1 MNPKPLGSV
10 MVVGGGVAGIQASLD
25 LAESGFYVYLV
36 ERSAGIG
43 GTMAQLDKTFPTN
56 DCSMCILSPK
66 LVECDRHLNIELMTL
81 SEVMDVSGEAGNFTV
96 RVKKHPSYID
106 PEKCIACGQCADKC
120 PRKVDDVFN
129 AGMGKRKVAYIKYG
143 QTVPLKYVI
152 DGETCIYLQK
162 NRCKACEKFCPTH
175 AINFDDAEKEITV
188 DVGTVIMTLGFSP
201 FDPSVFENYGYP
213 QIPDLVTGL
222 EFERLLS
229 ANGPCMGHLVRPS
242 DNKEPQKI
250 AWIQCVGSRNTNRCN
265 NGYCSAVCCMYAI
278 KQAMVTAEHLATDN
292 PEMTIFFMDIR
303 SHGKEFER
311 FYERAKE
318 GGIRFLRTM
327 PHIILA
333 GKNQAG
339 VSMSYLT
346 EAGERVDEDFD
357 MMVLS
362 VGLEAPKSAEEIS
375 KRLGLKQNKYRF
387 METTS
392 FAPVSSNREGV
403 YVTGAM
409 SGPKDIPQSV
419 TEASAAA
426 AVSACAL
433 ASARGTLAKKKN
445 YPHERDLRGEKPRVG
460 VFVCSCG
467 INIAGV
473 VDVAAVTEYAKTL
486 PHVVYTE
493 NNMFTCSTDTQI
505 LITEK
510 IQEHDLNRV
519 VVAAC
524 SPRTHEPLFQD
535 TLKESGINGY
545 LVEMANIRNQDSWV
559 HQNDPEAATVKAKD
573 LVRMAIAK
581 VTLADALPEIAV
593 DMTQSALVIGGGIGG
608 ITAAL
613 GVADQGFHT
622 VLLEKEDKLGGNA
635 LNLETTWRGESIPKM
650 LTDSIN
656 RVEQHPNITVYKK
669 AVLES
674 ASGGVGNFVSSVNV
688 NGAVHEIQHGAA
700 IIATGALEYEPAEYL
715 YGEDD
720 RVMTHLQFDDRV
732 ARNSNASSVK
742 DIRTIAFIQC
752 VGSRDSERP
761 YCSRVCC
768 THSVKSAIE
777 LKTENSACHVYIFY
791 RDIRTYG
798 EREDLYRQARELG
811 VMFIRFSIDQK
822 PEVFIE
828 DDQLIVKALDSVLQR
843 QLKISV
849 DYLVLAAAI
858 VARQDNQN
866 LVALYKCGMNA
877 DGFFNEA
884 HPKLR
889 PVDLSA
895 EGIFAAGLCHYPKPI
910 EETIAQALAAAG
922 RAGVL
927 LSKKTLMLPSTI
939 SKHNRELC
947 MSCLA
952 CYRGCPFGAIYIHE
966 DGKVSHNEVK
976 CTGCGI
982 CAGVC
987 PAKAFQVQNAR
998 DDQIIAM
1005 VDAYADGI

>member
-10 MVVGGGVAGIQASLD
+10 MVVGGGIAGIQASLD
-25 LAESGFYVYLV
+25 LAEGGFLVYLV
-36 ERSAGIG
+36 ERTAGIG

-66 LVECDRHLNIELMTL
+66 LVECDRHLNIELMIL
-81 SEVMDVSGEAGNFTV
+81 SEITDISGEAGNLTV
-96 RVKKHPSYID
+96 RVKKNPSYID

-152 DGETCIYLQK
+152 DGQNCIYLQK
-162 NRCKACEKFCPTH
+162 NRCRACEKFCPTD
-175 AINFDDAEKEITV
+175 AINFKDTEKETSV
-188 DVGTVIMTLGFSP
+188 NVGAVIFTSGFSP
-201 FDPSVFENYGYP
+201 FDPTPTKHYGYP
-213 QIPDLVTGL
+213 ETPDLVTGL

-229 ANGPCMGHLVRPS
+229 ANGPCMGHLTRPS
-242 DNKEPQKI
+242 DNREPKKI
-250 AWIQCVGSRNTNRCN
+250 AWIQCVGSRNTHRCS

-278 KQAMVTAEHLATDN
+278 KQALVTAEHLSCDN
-292 PEMTIFFMDIR
+292 PEMTIFYIDIR

-318 GGIRFLRTM
+318 SGIRFLRTM
-327 PHIILA
+327 PHIIKS
-333 GKNQAG
+333 GKNSMG
-339 VSMSYLT
+339 VSTTWLT
-346 EAGERVDEDFD
+346 DDGRRVDEAFD
-357 MMVLS
+357 MVVLS
-362 VGLEAPKSAEEIS
+362 VGLEAPRTAEAIS
-375 KRLGLKQNKYRF
+375 NQLGLKQNKYRF
-387 METTS
+387 VETGS
-392 FAPVSSNREGV
+392 FTPVSSSRDGI

-426 AVSACAL
+426 AVAAAAL
-433 ASARGTLAKKKN
+433 ASSRGTLAKKKT
-445 YPHERDLRGEKPRVG
+445 YPDERDIIGEQPRVG

-473 VDVAAVTEYAKTL
+473 VDVAAVTEYATTL
-486 PHVVYTE
+486 PNVVYAE
-493 NNMFTCSTDTQI
+493 NNMFSCSTDTQN

-510 IQEHDLNRV
+510 IREQGLNRV

-524 SPRTHEPLFQD
+524 SPRTHESLFQD

-545 LVEMANIRNQDSWV
+545 LMEMANIRNQDSWV
-559 HQNDPEAATVKAKD
+559 HQNDHEAATSKAKD

-581 VTLADALPEIAV
+581 VTLADALPRISV
-593 DMTQSALVIGGGIGG
+593 DVVQGALVVGGGISGM
-608 ITAAL
+608 TSAL
-613 GVADQGFHT
+613 GLADQGFKT
-622 VLLEKEDKLGGNA
+622 VLIEKTDRLGGNA
-635 LNLETTWRGESIPKM
+635 LNLTTTWRGESIQQM
-650 LTDSIN
+650 VSEMISRT
-656 RVEQHPNITVYKK
+656 ETHPNLTVYKN
-669 AVLES
+669 AELVS
-674 ASGGVGNFVSSVNV
+674 ATGSVGNFNSRIAI
-688 NGAVHEIQHGAA
+688 NGAIEKIVHGAA
-700 IIATGALEYEPAEYL
+700 VIATGGNEHEPSEYR
-715 YGEDD
+715 YGEDS
-720 RVMTHLQFDDRV
+720 RVMTHLQFDRHISS
-732 ARNSNASSVK
+732 ARSV
-742 DIRTIAFIQC
+742 IEESRAIAFIQC
-752 VGSRDSERP
+752 VGSRDAERP

-768 THSVKSAIE
+768 THSVKSAVKI
-777 LKTENSACHVYIFY
+777 KTENPACRVTIFY

-798 EREDLYRQARELG
+798 EREDLYRRARKLG
-811 VMFIRFSIDQK
+811 VVFVRFSLDQK
-822 PEVFIE
+822 PRVSIE
-828 DDQLIVKALDSVLQR
+828 DGNLFVETPDPI
-843 QLKISV
+843 LKRRIRIEA
-849 DYLVLAAAI
+849 DYLVLASAI
-858 VARQDNQN
+858 IPKADNQH

-895 EGIFAAGLCHYPKPI
+895 EGIFAAGLCHYPKPV
-910 EETIAQALAAAG
+910 EESIAKALAAAG

-927 LSKKTLMLPSTI
+927 LSKRRLTLPGTI

-952 CYRGCPFGAIYIHE
+952 CYRDCPFGAIFIDE
-966 DGKVSHNEVK
+966 DGRVSHNEVK

-987 PAKAFQVQNAR
+987 PAKAFQVQNVR
-998 DDQIIAM
+998 DDQVIAM
-1005 VDAYADGI
+1005 VDAYAEGL

>member
-1 MNPKPLGSV
+1 MNQKPLGSV

-25 LAESGFYVYLV
+25 LAGSGFYVYLV

-81 SEVMDVSGEAGNFTV
+81 SEVMDISGEAGNFTV
-96 RVKKHPSYID
+96 RVKKHPGYID
-106 PEKCIACGQCADKC
+106 PEKCIACGHCADKC

-152 DGETCIYLQK
+152 DGENCIYLQK
-162 NRCKACEKFCPTH
+162 NRCKACEKFCPTG
-175 AINFDDAEKEITV
+175 AINFDDAEKETV
-188 DVGTVIMTLGFSP
+188 VNTGAVILTSGFSP
-201 FDPSVFENYGYP
+201 FDPTAFKNYGYP
-213 QIPDLVTGL
+213 QTPDLVTGL

-242 DNKEPQKI
+242 DNREPKKI
-250 AWIQCVGSRNTNRCN
+250 AWIQCVGSRNTNNCD
-265 NGYCSAVCCMYAI
+265 NGYCSSVCCMYAI
-278 KQAMVTAEHLATDN
+278 KQALVTAEHLTTDN

-318 GGIRFLRTM
+318 SGVRFLRTM
-327 PHIILA
+327 PHIIQA
-333 GKNQAG
+333 GKNSIG
-339 VSMSYLT
+339 VSMAYLT
-346 EAGERVDEDFD
+346 ESGERVDENFD
-357 MMVLS
+357 MAVLS

-387 METTS
+387 IEATS

-403 YVTGAM
+403 YITGAM
-409 SGPKDIPQSV
+409 AGPKDIPQSV

-426 AVSACAL
+426 AVSAGAL
-433 ASARGTLAKKKN
+433 ASVRGTLAKKKE
-445 YPHERDLRGEKPRVG
+445 YPDERDIREEGPRVG

-486 PHVVYTE
+486 PHVVFSE
-493 NNMFTCSTDTQI
+493 NNMFSCSTDTQI

-510 IQEHDLNRV
+510 IREHDLNRV

-545 LVEMANIRNQDSWV
+545 LMEMANIRNQDSWV
-559 HQNDPEAATVKAKD
+559 HQNEPEAATLKAKD

-581 VTLADALPEIAV
+581 VTLADALPEITV
-593 DMTQSALVIGGGIGG
+593 DVVQSALVVGGGIGG
-608 ITAAL
+608 MVAAL

-622 VLLEKEDKLGGNA
+622 VLIEKEDNLGGNA
-635 LNLETTWRGESIPKM
+635 LGLKTTWRGESIQEM
-650 LTDSIN
+650 LTDTVT
-656 RVEQHPNITVYKK
+656 RLEQHPDVTIYKN
-669 AVLES
+669 AVLDS
-674 ASGGVGNFVSSVNV
+674 ASGSVGNFLSRVNA
-688 NGAVHEIQHGAA
+688 NGTIHEIQHGAA
-700 IIATGALEYEPAEYL
+700 IIATGGLEYQPAEYL

-720 RVMTHLQFDDRV
+720 RVMTHLQFDEKI
-732 ARNSNASSVK
+732 AKNASSVK
-742 DIRTIAFIQC
+742 ESGSIAFIQC

-768 THSVKSAIE
+768 THSVKCAIE
-777 LKTENSACHVYIFY
+777 LKTENPGRRVYIFY
-791 RDIRTYG
+791 RDMRTYG
-798 EREDLYRQARELG
+798 EREDLYRQARERG
-811 VMFIRFSIDQK
+811 VIFVRFSIDQK
-822 PEVFIE
+822 PEVFVE
-828 DDQLIVKALDSVLQR
+828 DGKLFMKAPDPILKRD
-843 QLKISV
+843 LKIQV

-858 VARQDNQN
+858 VARQDNQK
-866 LVALYKCGMNA
+866 LVELYKCGLNA
-877 DGFFNEA
+877 DGFLNEA

-895 EGIFAAGLCHYPKPI
+895 EGIFAAGLCHYPKPV

-922 RAGVL
+922 RAGAL
-927 LSKKTLMLPSTI
+927 LSKKTLSLPGTI

-952 CYRGCPFGAIYIHE
+952 CYRNCPFGALYIDE
-966 DGKVSHNEVK
+966 DGRVSHNEIK

-1005 VDAYADGI
+1005 VDAYAEGI

>member
-1 MNPKPLGSV
+1 MNPKPLGAV
-10 MVVGGGVAGIQASLD
+10 MVVGGGIAGIQASLD
-25 LAESGFYVYLV
+25 LAESGYYVYLV

-81 SEVMDVSGEAGNFTV
+81 SEVTNVSGKAGNFSV

-152 DGETCIYLQK
+152 DGENCIYLQK
-162 NRCKACEKFCPTH
+162 GRCKACEKFCPTH
-175 AINFDDAEKEITV
+175 AINFDDREKEIEI
-188 DVGTVIMTLGFSP
+188 DVGAVILTSGFSP
-201 FDPSVFENYGYP
+201 FDPSTFDNFGYP

-250 AWIQCVGSRNTNRCN
+250 AWIQCVGSRNTNRCT

-278 KQAMVTAEHLATDN
+278 KQALVTAEHLTGDN
-292 PEMTIFFMDIR
+292 PEMTVFFMDIR

-318 GGIRFLRTM
+318 SGVRFLRTM

-333 GKNQAG
+333 GKNHAG
-339 VSMSYLT
+339 VSMSYLMDS
-346 EAGERVDEDFD
+346 GERVDEEFD
-357 MMVLS
+357 MAVLS
-362 VGLEAPKSAEEIS
+362 IGLEAPKTAEEIS
-375 KRLGLKQNKYRF
+375 KRLELRQNKYRF
-387 METTS
+387 LETTR
-392 FAPVSSNREGV
+392 FDPVSSSRDGI

-409 SGPKDIPQSV
+409 AGPKDIPQSV

-426 AVSACAL
+426 AVAAGAL
-433 ASARGTLAKKKN
+433 ASARGTLAKKKD
-445 YPHERDLRGEKPRVG
+445 YPEERDVRGQTPRVG

-473 VDVAAVTEYAKTL
+473 VDVAAVTEYAETL
-486 PHVVYTE
+486 PHVVYAE
-493 NNMFTCSTDTQI
+493 NNMFTCSTDTQN

-510 IQEHDLNRV
+510 IREHDLNRV
-519 VVAAC
+519 VIAAC

-545 LVEMANIRNQDSWV
+545 LIEMANIRNQDSWV
-559 HQNDPEAATVKAKD
+559 HQTEPEAATAKAKD
-573 LVRMAIAK
+573 LVRMALAK
-581 VTLADALPEIAV
+581 VTLADALPEITV
-593 DMTQSALVIGGGIGG
+593 NVVQSALVIGGGIAG

-613 GVADQGFHT
+613 GVADQGFQT
-622 VLLEKEDKLGGNA
+622 VLIEKEDDLGGNA
-635 LNLETTWRGESIPKM
+635 QKLKTAWGGEPIPPM
-650 LTDSIN
+650 LAEIIS
-656 RVEQHPNITVYKK
+656 RVEQHPNITVHKN

-674 ASGGVGNFVSSVNV
+674 ASGSVGNFVSRVDV
-688 NGAVHEIQHGAA
+688 NGTIHEIRHGAA
-700 IIATGALEYEPAEYL
+700 IIATGAVEYQPSEYL

-720 RVMTHLQFDDRV
+720 RVMTHLEFDDWVTR
-732 ARNSNASSVK
+732 RSDTSSEGN
-742 DIRTIAFIQC
+742 IQSIAYIQC

-761 YCSRVCC
+761 YCSRICC

-777 LKTENSACHVYIFY
+777 VKSQNPECQVYVIY

-798 EREDLYRQARELG
+798 EREDLYRQAREMG
-811 VMFIRFSIDQK
+811 VMFIRYSIDQK
-822 PEVFIE
+822 PEVFVE
-828 DDQLIVKALDSVLQR
+828 EGDLMVRTLDPILQR
-843 QLKISV
+843 HLKIRV
-849 DYLVLAAAI
+849 DHLVLASAL

-866 LVALYKCGMNA
+866 LVELYKCGINA
-877 DGFFNEA
+877 DGFLNEA

-895 EGIFAAGLCHYPKPI
+895 DGIFAAGLCHYPKPV
-910 EETIAQALAAAG
+910 EETIAQALAAAS

-927 LSKKTLMLPSTI
+927 LSKNTLTLPGTI
-939 SKHNRELC
+939 SKHNRDLC

-952 CYRGCPFGAIYIHE
+952 CYRGCPFGAIYVDE
-966 DGKVSHNEVK
+966 DGRVSHNEVK

-998 DDQIIAM
+998 DDQIVAM
-1005 VDAYADGI
+1005 VDAYAEGI

>member
-1 MNPKPLGSV
+1 MKQKPVGAV
-10 MVVGGGVAGIQASLD
+10 MVAGGGIAGIQASLD
-25 LAESGFYVYLV
+25 LAEMGFYVYLV
-36 ERSAGIG
+36 EKSSGIG

-81 SEVMDVSGEAGNFTV
+81 SEIMDISGDVGNFTV

-106 PEKCIACGQCADKC
+106 PEKCIACGHCADKC
-120 PRKVDDVFN
+120 PRRVEDDFN
-129 AGMGKRKVAYIKYG
+129 AGMGRRKAAYIKYG

-152 DGETCIYLQK
+152 DGDNCIYLQK
-162 NRCKACEKFCPTH
+162 NRCKACEKFCPTN

-188 DVGTVIMTLGFSP
+188 NVGAVILAYGYSP
-201 FDPSVFENYGYP
+201 FDPSAFENYGYP

-222 EFERLLS
+222 EFERLIS

-242 DNKEPQKI
+242 DNKEPEKI

-318 GGIRFLRTM
+318 SGIRFLRTM

-333 GKNQAG
+333 GKNHAG
-339 VSMSYLT
+339 VSMAYLT
-346 EAGERVDEDFD
+346 DAGERVDKAFD
-357 MMVLS
+357 MVVLS
-362 VGLEAPKSAEEIS
+362 VGLEAPKTTEEIS

-392 FAPVSSNREGV
+392 FAPVSTNREGV

-426 AVSACAL
+426 VVSASAL
-433 ASARGTLAKKKN
+433 ASARGTLAKKRA
-445 YPHERDLRGEKPRVG
+445 YPDERDLRGENPRVG

-473 VDVAAVTEYAKTL
+473 VDVVAVTEYAGTL
-486 PHVVYTE
+486 PHVIYTE
-493 NNMFTCSTDTQI
+493 NNMFTCSTDTQK

-510 IQEHDLNRV
+510 IQEHRLNRV
-519 VVAAC
+519 VIAAC

-535 TLKESGINGY
+535 TLRESGINGY

-559 HQNDPEAATVKAKD
+559 HQNDPKAATLKAKD
-573 LVRMAIAK
+573 LVRMAVAK
-581 VTLADALPEIAV
+581 VALAEALAEIRV
-593 DMTQSALVIGGGIGG
+593 DVVQSALVIGGGIGG
-608 ITAAL
+608 MTAAL

-622 VLLEKEDKLGGNA
+622 VLIEKEDKLGGNA
-635 LNLETTWRGESIPKM
+635 RKLKTTWRGESIQK
-650 LTDSIN
+650 LLRETIS
-656 RVEQHPNITVYKK
+656 RVEAHPNVTVYKK
-669 AVLES
+669 TILDS
-674 ASGGVGNFVSSVNV
+674 ASGSVGNFVSSLNV
-688 NGAVHEIQHGAA
+688 NGTLHEIQHGAA

-720 RVMTHLQFDDRV
+720 RVMTHLQFDDRL
-732 ARNSNASSVK
+732 AQDASLGK
-742 DIRTIAFIQC
+742 DMGSLAFIQC

-768 THSVKSAIE
+768 THSVMSAI
-777 LKTENSACHVYIFY
+777 KIKSVNPDCRVYIFY
-791 RDIRTYG
+791 RDMRTYG

-811 VMFIRFSIDQK
+811 VMFVRFTIDQK
-822 PEVFIE
+822 PEVRIE
-828 DDQLIVKALDSVLQR
+828 DGRILVQALDPVLQR
-843 QLKISV
+843 HLKIPV
-849 DYLVLAAAI
+849 DYLVLASAI
-858 VARQDNQN
+858 IARKDNQN
-866 LVALYKCGMNA
+866 LVDLFKCGMNA
-877 DGFFNEA
+877 DGFLNEA

-895 EGIFAAGLCHYPKPI
+895 EGIFAAGLCHYPKPV

-927 LSKKTLMLPSTI
+927 LSKKTLTLPGTI

-952 CYRGCPFGAIYIHE
+952 CYRACPFGALYIDA
-966 DGKVSHNEVK
+966 DGRVSHNEVK

-982 CAGVC
+982 CAGIC
-987 PAKAFQVQNAR
+987 PAKAFQVQNVR

-1005 VDAYADGI
+1005 VDAYADGV